1 MPFRPQVLSCML
13 KSLQTNSL
21 LQIFF
26 DCFWTFFRSAL
37 YPNYC
42 TFMNKVVYS
51 ILADDEDPLDN
62 EYYSFLN
69 VSRTAT
75 QEEITAAYKKL
86 SRLELT
92 VFFTYRWIRNTKQYT
107 KLQVMSLHFQ
117 AMPKFNFCLCHG
129 SVQHR
134 KTIVTL

>member
-1 MPFRPQVLSCML
+1 
-13 KSLQTNSL
+13 
-21 LQIFF
+21 
-26 DCFWTFFRSAL
+26 
-37 YPNYC
+37 
-42 TFMNKVVYS
+42 MNKVVYS

-92 VFFTYRWIRNTKQYT
+92 YGVFTSEFKSDY
-107 KLQVMSLHFQ
+107 
-117 AMPKFNFCLCHG
+117 
-129 SVQHR
+129 
-134 KTIVTL
+134 